1 MRRFKKIIKIIIS
14 VFMIIAILPNW
25 NKKVIS
31 ASKSREKPVKVAVF
45 LVDFRYEFI
54 SKFGE
59 DLKDIQ
65 KENEGKV
72 EFTFYDGKTNQVI
85 QNESIYKV
93 LKEGVDLIL
102 LNIVNREDSRA
113 VIDIIKETN
122 TPVIMFNREPL
133 TPNIIQSYS
142 KALYIGTDAKQAGI
156 LQGKML
162 SDTWNNSKQFIDKN
176 RDNIMQ
182 YVMLE
187 GPSNDREAIERTK
200 YSVLTIENAGI
211 KTQLLALKVC
221 NWFEDLA
228 YEAIKSLFLKYG
240 NKIEVI
246 IANNDSMAIGAIK
259 ALQEYGYNK
268 GDKSKTIPVVG
279 VDAISGAIDLIE
291 KGEMLG
297 SVVQG
302 TRAYAEALYIC
313 GMNLVVGKSPIEG
326 TEYKLDDT
334 GVAIRLPISEY
345 VYKNMF
351 S

>member
-1 MRRFKKIIKIIIS
+1 M
-14 VFMIIAILPNW
+14 
-25 NKKVIS
+25 
-31 ASKSREKPVKVAVF
+31 AVF

-54 SKFGE
+54 ASIGE
-59 DLKDIQ
+59 DLKAIQ

-72 EFTFYDGKTNQVI
+72 EFTLYDGKTNQAI
-85 QNESIYKV
+85 QNESINKV
-93 LKEGVDLIL
+93 LKEGIDLIL

-113 VIDIIKETN
+113 VINRIKETN

-133 TPNIIQSYS
+133 TPSVIQSYS
-142 KALYIGTDAKQAGI
+142 KALYIGTDSTQAGI

-162 SDTWNNSKQFIDKN
+162 IDTWNNSKQFIDKN

-187 GPSNDREAIERTK
+187 GQSDDREAIERTK

-211 KTQLLALKVC
+211 KIQLIALKVC

-228 YEAIKSLFLKYG
+228 YEAMKSLFLQYG

-279 VDAISGAIDLIE
+279 VDAIPEAKALIE

-297 SVVQG
+297 SVVQD
-302 TRAYAEALYIC
+302 TRAYADALYIC
-313 GMNLVVGKSPIEG
+313 GMNLVAGKSPIEG
-326 TEYKLDDT
+326 TTYKLDDT
-334 GVAIRLPISEY
+334 GVAIRLPFSEY
-345 VYKNMF
+345 VYKNIF